1 MSRCAGISRAGPRR
15 VETPVENSLFPW
27 AGASASPAVCR
38 SRPGATEL
46 SWLRTGNDGLPEL
59 EDWWEMRS
67 AGQWA
72 RSSTAIPARASSRT
86 PLNTARRSTDRT
98 SASISSDVTKD
109 ALSKVLATVMPK
121 GVLRRYSTATEAST
135 TSRVNSSPG
144 LAASVLSRG
153 WWEGQRRIDRC
164 HRRIKGLRGN
174 AYDST
179 GSLAV
184 SRLLYAVFFLPRT
197 LPPTS
202 AKSLIKKTS
211 TTGLHR
217 HCNAMTRYA
226 MVTPA
231 VTLEADHAARSIQ
244 WLY

>member
-1 MSRCAGISRAGPRR
+1 
-15 VETPVENSLFPW
+15 
-27 AGASASPAVCR
+27 
-38 SRPGATEL
+38 
-46 SWLRTGNDGLPEL
+46 
-59 EDWWEMRS
+59 MRS

-72 RSSTAIPARASSRT
+72 RSSTVIPARASSRT
-86 PLNTARRSTDRT
+86 PAQHRPPQHRQNLGVHQLGRNQRCA
-98 SASISSDVTKD
+98 VQ
-109 ALSKVLATVMPK
+109 VLATVMPK

-164 HRRIKGLRGN
+164 HRRIKGLRSN

-184 SRLLYAVFFLPRT
+184 SGLLYAVFFLPRT

-211 TTGLHR
+211 TNRLHR